1 MARLNRKQ
9 LEAIYKLFN
18 QFALEDQRT
27 YYIRTIDRYRR
38 AAITVTR
45 LRAGFALL
53 TGIAAAFVG
62 LMVAVNPGQCVSGTP
77 VGDCTGTQ
85 VLLFIALLVTVA
97 APAIGSAFTTLA
109 DLYQWDRMTAL
120 YESAL
125 ENLDVADAQSPLEE
139 MGDEIYRAAF
149 LTYAEGTLEVMN
161 DETAQ
166 WGQLTKPPQQLV
178 QFVEEQEQKAQNA
191 VTRTRRTASSST
203 QGTGSR
209 SSGSDAE
216 TPVTPEIP
224 PEPTSGG

>member
-1 MARLNRKQ
+1 MAKLNRVQMK
-9 LEAIYKLFN
+9 AIYKLFN

-38 AAITVTR
+38 AAILVTQ

-53 TGIAAAFVG
+53 TGVAAAFVG

-77 VGDCTGTQ
+77 TGDCTSTQ
-85 VLLFIALLVTVA
+85 ILLFIALLVTVV

-125 ENLDVADAQSPLEE
+125 ENLDVADAQSPMDE
-139 MGDEIYRAAF
+139 MGEEVYRASF
-149 LTYAEGTLEVMN
+149 TIYAEGTLEVMN

-166 WGQLTKPPQQLV
+166 WGQLTKPPQQLA
-178 QFVEEQEQKAQNA
+178 QFIEEQEEKVQNA
-191 VTRTRRTASSST
+191 VTRGRRTAAS
-203 QGTGSR
+203 SR
-209 SSGSDAE
+209 SGEGGTPPTSD
-216 TPVTPEIP
+216 TPPVD
-224 PEPTSGG
+224 PTSGG